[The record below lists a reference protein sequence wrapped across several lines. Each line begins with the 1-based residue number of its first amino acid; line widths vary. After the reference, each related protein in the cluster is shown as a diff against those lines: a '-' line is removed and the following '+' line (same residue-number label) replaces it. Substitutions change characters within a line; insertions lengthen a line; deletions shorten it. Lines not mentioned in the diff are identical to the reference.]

1 MQFLR
6 ELISNASDAC
16 DKKRFLS
23 LTDDSSSSAF
33 EGRIRVIADKE
44 SNTLT
49 IEDNGIGLSRKDM
62 KENLGRIAQSGTKK
76 FTEALGAGKTD
87 ATNLIGQFGV
97 GFYSAFLVADKV
109 AVVSKVSGGEQLR
122 WESTRASEYT
132 IAKDDSEPIEGSG
145 TRLILTLKEDA
156 DKYTQVQ
163 RTTPVVYPPVTVATS
178 ACRRPARA
186 GPVRPVALIVHLVST
201 AVCRCGSQALHS
213 PGRMPCV
220 ACAMC
225 HAHWCP
231 DTAPPF
237 SLPNPHPP
245 ISPVAPA
252 SPTRAGL
259 HGARHAQALL

>member
-23 LTDDSSSSAF
+23 LTDDTQSSAY

-76 FTEALGAGKTD
+76 FTEALGAGKSD

-109 AVVSKVSGGEQLR
+109 AVVSKVNGGEQLR

-132 IAKDDSEPIEGSG
+132 ISKDDSEPIEGSG

-156 DKYTQVQ
+156 DKYTQV
-163 RTTPVVYPPVTVATS
+163 
-178 ACRRPARA
+178 RRPFLW
-186 GPVRPVALIVHLVST
+186 PLSPSRPPRPRSAALALVPETLVVLFMHL
-201 AVCRCGSQALHS
+201 
-213 PGRMPCV
+213 
-220 ACAMC
+220 
-225 HAHWCP
+225 
-231 DTAPPF
+231 
-237 SLPNPHPP
+237 
-245 ISPVAPA
+245 APA
-252 SPTRAGL
+252 AV
-259 HGARHAQALL
+259 

>member
-1 MQFLR
+1 MPNPLQFLR

-23 LTDDSSSSAF
+23 LTDDSSKSGY

-49 IEDNGIGLSRKDM
+49 IEDNGIGMSRKDM
-62 KENLGRIAQSGTKK
+62 RENLGRIAQSGTKK
-76 FTEALGAGKTD
+76 FSEALGAGKSD

-109 AVVSKVSGGEQLR
+109 TVVSKASGGEQLR

-132 IAKDDSEPIEGSG
+132 ITKDESEPIEGSG

-163 RTTPVVYPPVTVATS
+163 GPPSPPVAVAPF
-178 ACRRPARA
+178 ARRRP
-186 GPVRPVALIVHLVST
+186 
-201 AVCRCGSQALHS
+201 
-213 PGRMPCV
+213 
-220 ACAMC
+220 
-225 HAHWCP
+225 
-231 DTAPPF
+231 
-237 SLPNPHPP
+237 
-245 ISPVAPA
+245 
-252 SPTRAGL
+252 
-259 HGARHAQALL
+259 